1 MKKIILLFA
10 ALCVCFVSCIL
21 KMEEE
26 KPEEVIFEGNP
37 EAFAYTKWESI
48 REYTE
53 KIEQTDV
60 KHKDIITMSFYEDG
74 ELIVNYSY
82 TESGFETESKE
93 RYNSIYSVQGD
104 KLTLELVERGEIVE
118 TLTATIKGK
127 EFSYTGINDKNG
139 KMETYLFHLKNE
151 E

>member
-1 MKKIILLFA
+1 MKKIILLFV

-21 KMEEE
+21 KMGDE
-26 KPEEVIFEGNP
+26 KPENVRFEGNP
-37 EAFAYTKWESI
+37 DAFAYTQWEFF

-53 KIEQTDV
+53 KIEQMDI

-74 ELIVNYSY
+74 ELIVNYIY
-82 TESGFETESKE
+82 TESGSKIGSKE

-118 TLTATIKGK
+118 TLIATIKGK

-139 KMETYLFHLKNE
+139 KMETYLFRLKNKE
-151 E
+151 